1 MIWRILSKVRKR
13 TIENNIRNPRMVQ
26 EHLLKTILSQS
37 RNTKISND
45 LQLETI
51 KDVEHFRQIVPVT
64 NYDFY
69 KPYVKDILLGKHNIL
84 FPGYPIGVSQSGGTT
99 SDPKLFPLGKKLI
112 RSYRQFNLD
121 MAFSYMNDSGHND
134 ILSKKIFLVVASP
147 DGVLPDSNIPL
158 GRATGI
164 MAQIAPALLR
174 KRYVPNM
181 DVILN
186 TNIQEKIHETTI
198 QAFEHRNHICMAAGL
213 TPYLMAAF
221 ENLINYAQR
230 VDPKYHTVGDIFPDL
245 KVAFH
250 GGTTFDFYAKKI
262 QKLTG
267 ETIAHRNIYSA
278 AECPIAYQFSGA
290 SPGLLPAIDGVFF
303 EFMPVDQ
310 ATNKHP
316 ETLFLDEVEC
326 HVPYYIVL
334 TTQGG
339 LFRYKIG
346 DKVEFIEK
354 DPLLLRVLG
363 RSEDLID
370 LSGEK
375 LSVTEAAEALMKT
388 SEALELNINDFI
400 VSPSDATAHDEA
412 ISHEWIIECESPPE
426 EIDIFREKLEKSI
439 FSYNSRYKQLRID
452 NFILGAPKIKFVF
465 PGTFQSYIEN
475 ELIYGQQK
483 MLHMHNNRRCAEGL
497 LTYA

>member
-1 MIWRILSKVRKR
+1 MIWRILSIVRKR
-13 TIENNIRNPRMVQ
+13 TIEYNIRFPRKVQ

-37 RNTKISND
+37 RNTKISHD
-45 LQLETI
+45 LQLDKI
-51 KDVEHFRQIVPVT
+51 KGVEDFRQIVPVT
-64 NYDFY
+64 SYDFY
-69 KPYVKDILLGKHNIL
+69 KPYVQDIICGKHNIL
-84 FPGYPIGVSQSGGTT
+84 FPGYPIAISQSGGTT
-99 SDPKLFPLGKKLI
+99 SDPKFFPLGKKLI

-121 MAFSYMNDSGHND
+121 MAFSYMVDSGHND

-147 DGVLPDSNIPL
+147 DGVLPESNIPL

-213 TPYLMAAF
+213 TPYLMTAF
-221 ENLINYAQR
+221 ENLINYAHQIDR
-230 VDPKYHTVGDIFPDL
+230 KYHTVGDVFPNL

-250 GGTTFDFYAKKI
+250 GGTTFNFYAKKI

-267 ETIAHRNIYSA
+267 DTIAHRNVYSA
-278 AECPIAYQFSGA
+278 AEGPIAYQPSGS

-310 ATNKHP
+310 VIDKYP
-316 ETLFLDEVEC
+316 KTLLLDEVKC
-326 HVPYYIVL
+326 HVPYYILL

-339 LFRYKIG
+339 LFRYNIG

-354 DPLLLRVLG
+354 DPPLLRVLG
-363 RSEDLID
+363 RSEDIID

-375 LSVTEAAEALMKT
+375 LSVSEASEALMKT
-388 SEALELNINDFI
+388 SEDLELNINDFI
-400 VSPSDATAHDEA
+400 VSPSDTTVRDAT
-412 ISHEWIIECESPPE
+412 ISHEWIIECESPPKQ
-426 EIDIFREKLEKSI
+426 IGVFRESLEKAL
-439 FSYNSRYKQLRID
+439 FSSNSRYQQLRTGD
-452 NFILGAPKIKFVF
+452 LILDTPKIMFVS
-465 PGTFQSYIEN
+465 PGTFQRYIEN

-483 MLHMHNNRRCAEGL
+483 MLHMHNDRKCAESL
-497 LTYA
+497 LNYV